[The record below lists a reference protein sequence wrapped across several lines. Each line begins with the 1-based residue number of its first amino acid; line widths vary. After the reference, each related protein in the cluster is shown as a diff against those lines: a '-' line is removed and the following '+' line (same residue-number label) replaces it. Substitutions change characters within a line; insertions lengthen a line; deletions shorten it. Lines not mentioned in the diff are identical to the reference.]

1 MSNFVTNEV
10 VMFLTWNFWN
20 FILFNS
26 FIMQGNKEHD
36 EVGDDPNDD
45 YTNCEID
52 VEGDDTERE
61 FLIY

>member
-1 MSNFVTNEV
+1 
-10 VMFLTWNFWN
+10 MFLTWNFWN